1 VEMTVRSR
9 YYRLVGH
16 EVVPVRDAYL
26 YNKQGMRIGLTRDA
40 DILKEWVDAWSVN
53 RVVAQTVV
61 GPMRVSTVFL
71 VIDHNQSLDPDAL
84 PLVFETMIFDSDG
97 DDRYQER
104 YSTWNEAEAGHAK
117 AVALAEM
124 LLEKTDG

>member
-1 VEMTVRSR
+1 MTVRSR

-26 YNKQGMRIGLTRDA
+26 YNKQGMRIGLTCDA
-40 DILKEWVDAWSVN
+40 DILKEWVDAWSVS